1 MKQYAIPQYFQIKST
16 YEKNAFPAK
25 GREIQPLACQD
36 ENGEKG
42 VCMFAMNCVKT
53 GGAYLGPCIG
63 KSNF

>member
-1 MKQYAIPQYFQIKST
+1 MKQYAIPQYLSE
-16 YEKNAFPAK
+16 YELQKTLFPAQ